1 MTSLCM
7 STLPF
12 PTDLG
17 TPERYRRI
25 TLALS
30 RFQDNPRALAHFKVI
45 LRIDKDRLLESGLA
59 NFVIA
64 DPGQQFVAA
73 VGLDD
78 FLSEVFHD
86 PRPSLED

>member
-1 MTSLCM
+1 
-7 STLPF
+7 
-12 PTDLG
+12 
-17 TPERYRRI
+17 
-25 TLALS
+25 
-30 RFQDNPRALAHFKVI
+30 LAHFKVI